1 MIGGINGDEC
11 IGECIGECSDG
22 IVTLFGGGVIVLGGK
37 GEAEKA

>member
-1 MIGGINGDEC
+1 VIGGINGD
-11 IGECIGECSDG
+11 ECIGECSDG